1 MLDYQELIG
10 RYSEKNTANE
20 VDYAKAWLQ
29 VASRKEDLVELAVIG
44 GLLADRMAWVFVAGY
59 QSALRHTFASI
70 PLDGIGA
77 FAVSEDRKGDPPLPG
92 VRSHHHEGQLHVSGY
107 KTWVACSQSLAYL
120 IIKADG
126 GEAARYYCLPRQ
138 TAGLTLQDKYG
149 NFLSEMSQG
158 VAQLDGVAVPEA
170 LDHGAVGWFGI
181 RETLYIYMAFCAWA
195 GKRGASTADC
205 QGLLNRLAA
214 LVAQPPVDASRL
226 EELKAVDA
234 SVQGLR
240 SALALEDEKRW
251 QADQRLIA
259 MYSPSIQKRQI

>member
-20 VDYAKAWLQ
+20 ADYAKAWLQ

-77 FAVSEDRKGDPPLPG
+77 FAVSEDRKGAPPLPG

-138 TAGLTLQDKYG
+138 TAGLTLQDKHG
-149 NFLSEMSQG
+149 NTALSLASKKGNKEVVSLLSKRRH
-158 VAQLDGVAVPEA
+158 A
-170 LDHGAVGWFGI
+170 
-181 RETLYIYMAFCAWA
+181 AW
-195 GKRGASTADC
+195 D
-205 QGLLNRLAA
+205 
-214 LVAQPPVDASRL
+214 D
-226 EELKAVDA
+226 
-234 SVQGLR
+234 
-240 SALALEDEKRW
+240 
-251 QADQRLIA
+251 
-259 MYSPSIQKRQI
+259 

>member
-1 MLDYQELIG
+1 
-10 RYSEKNTANE
+10 
-20 VDYAKAWLQ
+20 
-29 VASRKEDLVELAVIG
+29 
-44 GLLADRMAWVFVAGY
+44 
-59 QSALRHTFASI
+59 
-70 PLDGIGA
+70 
-77 FAVSEDRKGDPPLPG
+77 
-92 VRSHHHEGQLHVSGY
+92 
-107 KTWVACSQSLAYL
+107 
-120 IIKADG
+120 
-126 GEAARYYCLPRQ
+126 
-138 TAGLTLQDKYG
+138 
-149 NFLSEMSQG
+149 MSQG

-240 SALALEDEKRW
+240 AALALEDDERW